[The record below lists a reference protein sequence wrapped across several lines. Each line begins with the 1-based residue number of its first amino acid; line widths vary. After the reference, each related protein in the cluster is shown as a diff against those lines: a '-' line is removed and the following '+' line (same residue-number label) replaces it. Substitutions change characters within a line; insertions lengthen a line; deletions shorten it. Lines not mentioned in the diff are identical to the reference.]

1 MIKYMET
8 AERDAA
14 LRVADLM
21 AAAARTA
28 PKGSGKDKVITMILT
43 GEEKDQ
49 LAEHMRAFAA
59 EVKEEFIDRDSHN
72 VDNSHCIV
80 LIGVKSEPFGLA
92 NCSMCGF
99 ENCGKMKKAGAN
111 CAFNITDLG
120 IAVGSAVSVAADHRI
135 DNRVMYS
142 AGKGAIRMGLFPED
156 VRVCYG
162 IPLYTGAKS
171 IYFDRGAG
179 AVLL

>member
-1 MIKYMET
+1 MIKYMEE

-14 LRVADLM
+14 LRTADLM

-28 PKGSGKDKVITMILT
+28 PKGSGKDKVITLILS
-43 GEEKDQ
+43 GEEKDA
-49 LAEHMRAFAA
+49 LAA
-59 EVKEEFIDRDSHN
+59 EMYKAADEYKEDFIRRDAGN
-72 VDNSHCIV
+72 VENSHCVV
-80 LIGVKSEPFGLA
+80 LIGVTSEPFGLHHCA
-92 NCSMCGF
+92 MCGF
-99 ENCGKMKKAGAN
+99 ENCAAMKKAGAN

-120 IAVGSAVSVAADHRI
+120 IAVGSAVSVACDHRI

-142 AGKGAIRMGLFPED
+142 AGRGAVRMGLFPAD

-171 IYFDRGAG
+171 IYFDRAPG

>member
-1 MIKYMET
+1 MIKYMEN

-14 LRVADLM
+14 LQVADFM

-28 PKGSGKDKVITMILT
+28 PKGSGKDKVITLILT
-43 GEEKDQ
+43 GEDKDK
-49 LAEHMRAFAA
+49 LAEEMRRAAA
-59 EVKEEFIDRDSHN
+59 EYEEEFIERDSYN
-72 VDNSHCIV
+72 VDNSYCVV
-80 LIGVKSEPFGLA
+80 LIGVKSEPFGLN

-99 ENCGKMKKAGAN
+99 ENCGKMVKAGAN

-142 AGKGAIRMGLFPED
+142 AGRGAVRMGIFPED

>member
-1 MIKYMET
+1 MIKTMEN

-14 LRVADLM
+14 LAVADLM

-28 PKGSGKDKVITMILT
+28 PKASGKDKVITMILT
-43 GEEKDQ
+43 GEDKAN
-49 LAEHMRAFAA
+49 LAEEMRRAA
-59 EVKEEFIDRDSHN
+59 DEYGEEFIRRDAQNVEDSHC
-72 VDNSHCIV
+72 VV
-80 LIGVKSEPFGLA
+80 LIGVTGQVFGLTS
-92 NCSMCGF
+92 CGMCGF
-99 ENCGKMKKAGAN
+99 KDCGEMKKAGAN

-142 AGKGAIRMGLFPED
+142 AGRGAVRMGIFPED

-171 IYFDRGAG
+171 IFFDRGAG
-179 AVLL
+179 SVLL